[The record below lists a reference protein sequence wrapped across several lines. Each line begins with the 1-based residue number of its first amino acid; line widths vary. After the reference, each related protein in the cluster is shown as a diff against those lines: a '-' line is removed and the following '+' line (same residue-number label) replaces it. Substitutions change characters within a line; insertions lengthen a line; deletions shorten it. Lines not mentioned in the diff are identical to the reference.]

1 MKNSFFTINCLFMLL
16 LFAVLAGCSTHSKQ
30 SNSSAGEAAEPA
42 KKLVHSSSDQMKTI
56 RTRGTLRVGVSIFV
70 PWVMHDNSGELI
82 GYEIDVARKLAEDM
96 GVKVEFVETS
106 WPSIIT
112 DLLADRYD
120 IIISGLSVT
129 PQRALLINFSEPYS
143 HSSSV
148 LIANR
153 KLAGRMK
160 NNKQFNSSKTSIGV
174 VRNSIGEKQ
183 IGQEFPKATL
193 KTFDSESQAIA
204 ALLAGKIHAMMSST
218 PRTGYLL
225 NRHAQEVFQPF
236 SKPFSVHAEG
246 FGIRKGDADF
256 LNYLNTW
263 ILHNTGNGWLPQ
275 HHHYWF
281 DTIDWAGQLQAAS
294 NQ

>member
-1 MKNSFFTINCLFMLL
+1 MKNSFFTVNCLFMLL
-16 LFAVLAGCSTHSKQ
+16 LFTVLAGCSTLTRQ
-30 SNSSAGEAAEPA
+30 PDSNAGEDAEPA
-42 KKLVHSSSDQMKTI
+42 KKLVHSSSDQMQTI
-56 RTRGTLRVGVSIFV
+56 RARGTLRVGVSIFV
-70 PWVMHDNSGELI
+70 PWVMHDNRGELI
-82 GYEIDVARKLAEDM
+82 GYEVDVARKLAEDM
-96 GVKVEFVETS
+96 GVKVAFVETS

-112 DLLADRYD
+112 DLLADKYD
-120 IIISGLSVT
+120 IIISGLSLT

-143 HSSSV
+143 HSASV

-160 NNKQFNSSKTSIGV
+160 NKKQFNNSKIKIGV
-174 VRNSIGEKQ
+174 VRDSVGEKLTDR
-183 IGQEFPKATL
+183 EFPKATL

-204 ALLAGKIHAMMSST
+204 ALLAGKIHAMISST
-218 PRTGYLL
+218 PKTGYLL
-225 NRHAQEVFQPF
+225 KRHAKEVFQPF
-236 SKPFSVHAEG
+236 SEPLSVHAEG

-263 ILHNTGNGWLPQ
+263 ILHNTSNGWLPQ

-281 DTIDWAGQLQAAS
+281 DTIDWADKLQAAS